1 MNYGKNGLKKQL
13 RHLTSSGVRHR
24 SRIAVTAFKA
34 FLFGIFGLLTVL
46 MFIGLG
52 MFRGILNSTPDLAS
66 LDMSPNASA
75 TILYDA
81 GGNEIQTLVMA
92 GSNRQ
97 PVEYSEMPK
106 NLINAFV
113 AIEDSRFWTHNGVD
127 VKGFARAAVSAVTS
141 GELDQGASTITQQLI
156 KNVAFGGGMESSLGA
171 KIKRKIQEQYLAI
184 QLEKTMDKTIIL
196 QNYLNTI
203 NLGANTLGVESAAQ
217 RYFGKHVSELELSEC
232 AVIAAVT
239 SNPTRYNPITHPEEN
254 AKRRDIV
261 LENMFDQGYIST
273 DELKEAQRDDVYTE
287 IADHDTAR
295 EAESSVYSYFVD
307 ETIVQALA
315 DLEDA
320 GYSEAE
326 ARNLLYSGGLR
337 IYTTQDPQLQ
347 TIMDEEISNPDNY
360 AHTELKYS
368 FTYRL

>member
-46 MFIGLG
+46 IFIGLG

-127 VKGFARAAVSAVTS
+127 VKGFARAAVQRCYLRRAGS
-141 GELDQGASTITQQLI
+141 G
-156 KNVAFGGGMESSLGA
+156 
-171 KIKRKIQEQYLAI
+171 RQYHHP
-184 QLEKTMDKTIIL
+184 
-196 QNYLNTI
+196 
-203 NLGANTLGVESAAQ
+203 AA
-217 RYFGKHVSELELSEC
+217 Y
-232 AVIAAVT
+232 
-239 SNPTRYNPITHPEEN
+239 
-254 AKRRDIV
+254 
-261 LENMFDQGYIST
+261 
-273 DELKEAQRDDVYTE
+273 
-287 IADHDTAR
+287 
-295 EAESSVYSYFVD
+295 
-307 ETIVQALA
+307 
-315 DLEDA
+315 
-320 GYSEAE
+320 
-326 ARNLLYSGGLR
+326 
-337 IYTTQDPQLQ
+337 
-347 TIMDEEISNPDNY
+347 
-360 AHTELKYS
+360 
-368 FTYRL
+368 